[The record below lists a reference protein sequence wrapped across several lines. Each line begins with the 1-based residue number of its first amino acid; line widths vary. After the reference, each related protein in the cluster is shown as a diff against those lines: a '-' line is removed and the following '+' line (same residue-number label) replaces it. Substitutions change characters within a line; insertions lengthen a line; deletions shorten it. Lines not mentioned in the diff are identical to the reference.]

1 MSHNTDFFIECIGIL
16 FEEGVTVSKLLVT
29 GRKRLSGEVEVQ
41 GAKNSALP
49 ILAATL
55 LTKGENVIYN
65 CPELSDVE
73 ASSRILRFLG
83 CEVERYNRTLIV
95 KADSVCKHCIPDEL
109 MRKTRSSIVFLGAVI
124 ARTGRAKLTFPGG
137 CEIGP
142 RPIDLHLKA
151 LRKMGVAINEKHGCL
166 DCSAPKGLKGAKI
179 ALSFP
184 SVGATEDIMIAACLA
199 HGTTTITN
207 AAREPEICDLADY
220 LNKCG
225 AKISGA
231 GEGVVV
237 IDGVTT
243 LKGCNHTIIPDRI
256 VAATLMSCAAV
267 TGSEITLCGVVTS
280 HLASIIPVFE
290 EAGCE
295 IKCGLGTLSIKAP
308 ERLKSMRT
316 VRTMP
321 YPGFPTDAQ
330 APLLAAASV
339 ADGTSVFIENIF
351 ENRYRHISELVRM
364 GANIKTEGKVAVVEG
379 VSSLYGA
386 SVDATDLRGAAA
398 LVIAGLCAESKTEIS
413 GVKYLERGYER
424 LELTL
429 SALGADIKKI

>member
-1 MSHNTDFFIECIGIL
+1 M
-16 FEEGVTVSKLLVT
+16 SKLLVK
-29 GRKRLSGEVEVQ
+29 GRRKLNGEVYVQ

-49 ILAATL
+49 ILAASI

-73 ASSRILRFLG
+73 ASARILRYLG
-83 CEVERYNRTLIV
+83 CNVERSNNTLLV
-95 KADSVCKHCIPDEL
+95 KSDFISRYDIPDVL
-109 MRKTRSSIVFLGAVI
+109 MRKTRSSIVFLGAVL
-124 ARTGRAKLTFPGG
+124 ARTGRAKLSFPGG

-151 LRKMGVAINEKHGCL
+151 LREMGAVINEKHGYL
-166 DCSAPKGLKGAKI
+166 DCSVPSGLVGARI

-184 SVGATEDIMIAACLA
+184 SVGATEDIMIAASLA
-199 HGTTTITN
+199 DGTTTITN

-225 AKISGA
+225 AKIYGA
-231 GEGVVV
+231 GEGVIV
-237 IDGVTT
+237 IDGVSS
-243 LKGCNHTIIPDRI
+243 LKGSQHTIIPDRI

-267 TGSEITLCGVVTS
+267 TGSSITLKGIVSS

-290 EAGCE
+290 EAGCK
-295 IKCGLGTLSIKAP
+295 IKCSGGNMKFSAP
-308 ERLKSMRT
+308 HKLKSMKT

-330 APLLAAASV
+330 APLLACACTAE
-339 ADGTSVFIENIF
+339 GTTVFVENIF
-351 ENRYRHISELVRM
+351 ENRYRHTGELVRM

-379 VSSLYGA
+379 VNSLYGA

-398 LVIAGLCAESKTEIS
+398 LVIAGLCAEETTEIN
-413 GVKYLERGYER
+413 GIKYMERGYEN
-424 LELTL
+424 LEVTL